1 MSQWTLRE
9 MSSVR
14 STPGPDRPG
23 SGPQPSYRGDSEVSG
38 DRDRFNDRL
47 ELTKKKGGW
56 GVITAVFC

>member
-47 ELTKKKGGW
+47 ELTKKKGDGE
-56 GVITAVFC
+56 